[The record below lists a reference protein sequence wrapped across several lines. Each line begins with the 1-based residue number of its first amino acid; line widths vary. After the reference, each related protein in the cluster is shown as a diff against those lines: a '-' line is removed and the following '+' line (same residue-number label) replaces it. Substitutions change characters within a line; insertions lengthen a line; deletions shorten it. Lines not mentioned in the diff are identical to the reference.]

1 MFGYSTK
8 DELRQIDIEINDA
21 EEIGKTTLARAI
33 INTKNAQLS
42 DYAKNVVRF
51 LDESDEKEQLFRSI
65 MRDAVHSA
73 QGHWEQ
79 VSLHLQ
85 TAITS
90 REAYI
95 ELLEGISLE
104 DMVSYEREIFERWRN
119 SEVSRMRQAIRSMS
133 VDEARWRSEYE
144 RLQKEVTHFNF

>member
-51 LDESDEKEQLFRSI
+51 LDESDEKEQLFRSV

-79 VSLHLQ
+79 VSLHL
-85 TAITS
+85 
-90 REAYI
+90 
-95 ELLEGISLE
+95 
-104 DMVSYEREIFERWRN
+104 
-119 SEVSRMRQAIRSMS
+119 
-133 VDEARWRSEYE
+133 
-144 RLQKEVTHFNF
+144 